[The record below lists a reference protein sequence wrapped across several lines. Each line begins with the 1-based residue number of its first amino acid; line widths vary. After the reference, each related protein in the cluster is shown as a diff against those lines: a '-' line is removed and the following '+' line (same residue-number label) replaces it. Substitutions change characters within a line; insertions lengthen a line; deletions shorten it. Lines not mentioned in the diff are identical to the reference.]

1 MARATLLVVALLLV
15 SACKTVVPVIPAVLL
30 PSDDPRP
37 AAFLAQWDAAARSRN
52 ALRGRAHLAVDGD
65 DGEVRIRGNQIVVL
79 ARPARLRVEVLG
91 FLNQTA
97 AVITTDGERFEV
109 FRSGDRSY
117 ETGAVDPDLL
127 WREAHLA
134 LTPEQAVEVL
144 LGVPAPGAGLVPA
157 RAARAGEL
165 IRMDLVDAEQRVR
178 RRVAF
183 DATARLRE
191 FEVLGDDGALRWR
204 ARFGD
209 YAPVDGI
216 PVAHKIVLDVTTG
229 DVHVEIS
236 LRDLEL
242 NPELPPDIFQLRAP
256 SRNEALGGEGG

>member
-1 MARATLLVVALLLV
+1 VARATLLVVALLIV
-15 SACKTVVPVIPAVLL
+15 SACKTVVPAVPL
-30 PSDDPRP
+30 PPDDPRP

-52 ALRGRAHLAVDGD
+52 ALRGRAHLAVDGV
-65 DGEVRIRGNQIVVL
+65 DGKVRIRGHQILVL

-97 AVITTDGERFEV
+97 AVIATDGQRFEV
-109 FRSGDRSY
+109 FRSGDRCY

-144 LGVPAPGAGLVPA
+144 LGVPASGAGLVPR
-157 RAARAGEL
+157 RAALTAGDL
-165 IRMDLVDAEQRVR
+165 VRMDLVDAEQRVR

-204 ARFGD
+204 AQFGD
-209 YAPVDGI
+209 HAPVDGV
-216 PVAHKIVLDVTTG
+216 PFPHKIVLDVTAG
-229 DVHVEIS
+229 GVHVEIS

-256 SRNEALGGEGG
+256 SRKEALEGEGE

>member
-1 MARATLLVVALLLV
+1 VARATLLVVALLLV
-15 SACKTVVPVIPAVLL
+15 SACKTVVPAVPL
-30 PSDDPRP
+30 PLDDPRP
-37 AAFLAQWDAAARSRN
+37 AAFLAQWDAAARSRH
-52 ALRGRAHLAVDGD
+52 ALRGRAHVAVDGR
-65 DGEVRIRGNQIVVL
+65 DGEVRIRGKQIVVL

-91 FLNQTA
+91 FLSQTA

-109 FRSGDRSY
+109 FRSGDRSS

-144 LGVPAPGAGLVPA
+144 LGVPALGAGLVPA
-157 RAARAGEL
+157 RAALAAGDL

-178 RRVAF
+178 RRAAF

-191 FEVLGDDGALRWR
+191 FEVLDDDGALRWR
-204 ARFGD
+204 AQFGD
-209 YAPVDGI
+209 YAPVDGV

-229 DVHVEIS
+229 VVHVEIS

-242 NPELPPDIFQLRAP
+242 NPELPADIFQLRPP
-256 SRNEALGGEGG
+256 SRNEALEGEGG